1 MPRIAPVEGSI
12 VTVPTRFASGRSS
25 GRFST
30 AWTVFSWI
38 AGSIVETIVKPP
50 VLISSSV
57 KPSETSSLRTCA
69 RR

>member
-1 MPRIAPVEGSI
+1 MPRIAPVEGSS
-12 VTVPTRFASGRSS
+12 VMVPSRLPSGRSS

-38 AGSIVETIVKPP
+38 PGSIVETIVNPP

-57 KPSETSSLRTCA
+57 KPWSSSSLRTA
-69 RR
+69 ISR